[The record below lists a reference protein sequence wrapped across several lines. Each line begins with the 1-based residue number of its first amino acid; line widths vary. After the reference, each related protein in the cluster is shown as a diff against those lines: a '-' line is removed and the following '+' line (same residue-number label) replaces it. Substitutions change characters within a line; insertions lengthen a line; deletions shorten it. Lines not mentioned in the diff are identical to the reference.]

1 MGRKSISPISL
12 KKYIKDMIHKECNLF
27 LSDRDLDKIFD
38 SIEYSVKELIVS
50 GYSFKLFGIRYDVE
64 QMPPVVY
71 KDVRDGNIRLSKSYS
86 KLKVKP
92 CVNLRKELKDR
103 TKYDS
108 IRKPKL
114 LGLKKEELPK
124 NILERLEI

>member
-1 MGRKSISPISL
+1 MRAKTISSKFL
-12 KKYIKDMIHKECNLF
+12 KRYIKDMIHKECNLF

-38 SIEYSVKELIVS
+38 SIEYSIKELIVS

-92 CVNLRKELKDR
+92 CVDLQKELKDR

-108 IRKPKL
+108 TREPKL

-124 NILERLEI
+124 NILKRLEI